1 MEVAVLFSVFVLKL
15 IVGIP
20 PAITL
25 GISSLSHLFLA
36 GNPMKRGGITERII
50 RFAKSLMRWIRGGLS
65 LPNMVASMPFGGN
78 TGTAVADAASL
89 GVMPIPGINKA
100 GYLADSSA
108 AAPAMATAL
117 ATLRSRGN
125 SVQVGLAGDTP
136 VPLKLLVGK
145 EIIFQG
151 MRRFDREFA
160 RAVATISEGRLDVRP
175 IVIALYPIEDAIA
188 AFEGACDR

>member
-1 MEVAVLFSVFVLKL
+1 
-15 IVGIP
+15 
-20 PAITL
+20 
-25 GISSLSHLFLA
+25 
-36 GNPMKRGGITERII
+36 MKRGGITERII

-65 LPNMVASMPFGGN
+65 LPNMVASMPFGGIS
-78 TGTAVADAASL
+78 GAAVADAASI

-100 GYLADSSA
+100 GYPADSSA

-151 MRRFDREFA
+151 MHRFDREFA
-160 RAVATISEGRLDVRP
+160 RAVAMISEGRLDVRP

-188 AFEGACDR
+188 AFEGAGDRSNAVKVQIGFDGSE